1 MTSATTPWHGPAP
14 MPRSPL
20 PSIHQRLARA
30 VMLTALAWG
39 LAVSAVVWL
48 AVRHE
53 VNELLDDSLRAS
65 AEVLRDLLERDGE
78 ALMAGGPRALRDT
91 PGGNRFAWQLVDA
104 APRVL
109 LRSAQAPD
117 APWLPAAHAGFSNA
131 VARWRVYGVALEGGR
146 MLYVAQ
152 SRAERREALA
162 EVSIS
167 SVAAALLVGVLAVI
181 WLRVRV
187 RRELLPVDALS
198 DALGRY
204 EPLQLGAELAAPTR
218 VELVPMHDAVLA
230 LGRRLAQRVASE
242 RAFTAHAAHALRTPL
257 AGIDAQLAVAQREAP
272 PALAARLQRVRAAAG
287 RLARVVTALLAL
299 FRSGVRLQRQ
309 PVDVAAMLAR
319 LPVDGLSVDVAPGRV
334 DADADLLAA
343 ALLNLLDNAAR
354 HGASR
359 VTVALAGQCL
369 TLADD
374 GPGAGDARR
383 AVMQQVLDRQDYD
396 SGEGGLGLG
405 LMLAD
410 LVARAHGGR
419 LVLPAGAPGFT
430 VALDL
435 GPAPAAQN
443 AAP

>member
-1 MTSATTPWHGPAP
+1 

-39 LAVSAVVWL
+39 LAVSVVVWFS
-48 AVRHE
+48 VRHE

-65 AEVLRDLLERDGE
+65 AEVLRGLLERDAG
-78 ALMAGGPRALRDT
+78 ALLARGDHALRDT
-91 PGGNRFAWQLVDA
+91 PGGARFAWQLVDTG
-104 APRVL
+104 PRVL

-117 APWLPAAHAGFSNA
+117 TPWLPAPRAGFSNA
-131 VARWRVYGVALEGGR
+131 VPRWRVYGVALEGDR
-146 MLYVAQ
+146 TLYVAQ

-162 EVSIS
+162 EVSVS
-167 SVAAALLVGVLAVI
+167 SIAAALLVGLLAVV

-187 RRELLPVDALS
+187 RHELAPLDALS
-198 DALGRY
+198 EALGRY
-204 EPLQLGAELAAPTR
+204 EPLEPGADLAAATRAEL
-218 VELVPMHDAVLA
+218 LPMHDAVLA
-230 LGRRLAQRVASE
+230 LGRRLSQRVASE

-257 AGIDAQLAVAQREAP
+257 AGIDAQLAVALREAP
-272 PALAARLQRVRAAAG
+272 PALEARLQRVRAAAG

-319 LPVDGLSVDVAPGRV
+319 LPVDGLTVDAAPGRV
-334 DADADLLAA
+334 DADPDLLAA
-343 ALLNLLDNAAR
+343 ALLNLLDNASR
-354 HGASR
+354 HGARR
-359 VTVALAGQCL
+359 VQVALAGQCL

-374 GPGAGDARR
+374 GPGADDARR
-383 AVMQQVLDRQDYD
+383 AAMQQVLDRQDYD
-396 SGEGGLGLG
+396 SREGGLGLG

-419 LVLPAGAPGFT
+419 LLLPAGGRGFT

>member
-1 MTSATTPWHGPAP
+1 

-39 LAVSAVVWL
+39 LAVSVVVWFS
-48 AVRHE
+48 VRHE

-65 AEVLRDLLERDGE
+65 AEVLRGLLERDAG
-78 ALMAGGPRALRDT
+78 ALLARGDHALRDT
-91 PGGNRFAWQLVDA
+91 PGGARFAWQLVDTG
-104 APRVL
+104 PRVL

-117 APWLPAAHAGFSNA
+117 TPWLPAPRAGFSNA
-131 VARWRVYGVALEGGR
+131 VPRWRVYGVALEGDR
-146 MLYVAQ
+146 TLYVAQ

-162 EVSIS
+162 EVSVS
-167 SVAAALLVGVLAVI
+167 SIAAALLVGLLAVV

-187 RRELLPVDALS
+187 RHELAPLDALS
-198 DALGRY
+198 EALGRY
-204 EPLQLGAELAAPTR
+204 EPLEPGADLAAATRAEL
-218 VELVPMHDAVLA
+218 LPMHDAVLA
-230 LGRRLAQRVASE
+230 LGRRLSQRVASE

-257 AGIDAQLAVAQREAP
+257 AGIDAQLAVALREAP
-272 PALAARLQRVRAAAG
+272 PALEARLQRVRAAAG

-299 FRSGVRLQRQ
+299 FRSGVLLQRQ

-319 LPVDGLSVDVAPGRV
+319 LPVDGLTVDAAPGRV
-334 DADADLLAA
+334 DADPDLLAA
-343 ALLNLLDNAAR
+343 ALLNLLDNASR
-354 HGASR
+354 HGARR
-359 VTVALAGQCL
+359 VQVALAGQCL

-374 GPGAGDARR
+374 GPGADDARR
-383 AVMQQVLDRQDYD
+383 AAMQQVLDRQDYD
-396 SGEGGLGLG
+396 SREGGLGLG

-419 LVLPAGAPGFT
+419 LLLPAGGRGFT